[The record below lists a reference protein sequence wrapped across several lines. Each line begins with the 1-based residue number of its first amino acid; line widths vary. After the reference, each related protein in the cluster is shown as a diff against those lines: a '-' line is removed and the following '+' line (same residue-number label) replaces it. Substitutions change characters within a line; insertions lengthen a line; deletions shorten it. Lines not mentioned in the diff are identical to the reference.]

1 MLDAPKPEADGRSTR
16 WESHKARRR
25 AEVIEAAV
33 AAIEADGLDIG
44 VKQIAG
50 RVGVPRSVVYRHFKD
65 RADLDEQI
73 RQHVVELLMVRL
85 APTLRPGG
93 TVMEA
98 IRRAIDAYLDWIEHH
113 PLLHAFL
120 GKGMSRAA
128 GASPAVVGTKTA
140 IAADVGHLFAAVLR
154 RHRVAN
160 DLASSIAFG
169 LVGFVDATVNHW
181 LADRD
186 RTLTAAE
193 LAALISRS
201 IWHVLDG
208 NLRALGIELDPDT
221 PVADLLDAS
230 TSG

>member
-1 MLDAPKPEADGRSTR
+1 MLDAPSPDADGRATR

-33 AAIEADGLDIG
+33 VAIEADGLDIG
-44 VKQIAG
+44 VKQIAE

-93 TVMEA
+93 TVSEA
-98 IRRAIDAYLDWIEHH
+98 IRRAIGTYLDWIERH
-113 PLLHAFL
+113 PRLHEFL
-120 GKGMSRAA
+120 GKGMSRSA

-140 IAADVGHLFAAVLR
+140 IAVDVSHLFAAVLR
-154 RHRVAN
+154 RHQVRTE
-160 DLASSIAFG
+160 LASSIAFG

-193 LAALISRS
+193 LAAFLSRS

-208 NLRALGIELDPDT
+208 NLRALGIELDPDA
-221 PVADLLDAS
+221 PVSELLN
-230 TSG
+230 G